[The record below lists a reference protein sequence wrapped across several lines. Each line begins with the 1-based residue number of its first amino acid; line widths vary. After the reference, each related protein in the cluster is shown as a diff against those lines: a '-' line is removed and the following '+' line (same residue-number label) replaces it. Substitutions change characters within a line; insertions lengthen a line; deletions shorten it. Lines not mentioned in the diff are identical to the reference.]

1 MRRLHR
7 ARHFLRD
14 SSGHFALMTAIVTP
28 VAITLAAFAVDAGS
42 LYVEKRQA
50 QGLADLAA
58 ITAAANIDKAAEAAL
73 ITMHDNGAVKVTL
86 SGATTQTDDD
96 DGEQHGAGDRGDEII
111 VVPGQYVADPAVP
124 AGLRFTPGAK
134 PENAVQVTYRT
145 TGTRYF
151 AGALIPPPTI
161 TTTAIA
167 SASAQAAF
175 SVGSRLAALNDGVV
189 NGLLSGLTGST
200 ISLSVMDYN
209 ALLSADISLLTFLR
223 ALAIDLDLKAA
234 SYDEVLDTEVTIGQI
249 GRALSKMPSLNG
261 NAKAAASRLSTQ
273 ATKPGAPKLRLSDMI
288 GLGDIGGQLLAA
300 NIQQIGADIDV
311 MQLLMASAIVAGK
324 GKQIGLDLD
333 ATIPG
338 LLDVAVNLAVGE
350 PPQHSQWFNIG
361 AGGELVRTAQTRL
374 SVVAEVGGLLGVRV
388 RIPLYLELAFAEA
401 RLKSVSCPTG
411 RSDSARVTVDARPGV
426 ANLYVAEV
434 DKSKIGGFANP
445 APRSPARIL
454 HVPILVTVT
463 GEAHAEMSN
472 TTYKPLVFTA
482 SDIAAGKIKQVS
494 TQQFTQSL
502 TKSLLSS
509 VSLDVKP
516 LGGILTIGIP
526 SNLTSLIGNI
536 LGAATPA
543 LDGVLYSLL
552 TTLGVSLGQADV
564 RVHGATC
571 GRAVLVQ

>member
-1 MRRLHR
+1 
-7 ARHFLRD
+7 
-14 SSGHFALMTAIVTP
+14 MTAIIMP

-42 LYVEKRQA
+42 LYVEKRRA

-73 ITMHDNGAVKVTL
+73 IAMHDNGATAVTL
-86 SGATTQTDDD
+86 SGATTPTDEEDED
-96 DGEQHGAGDRGDEII
+96 EQHGAGEQGEEII
-111 VVPGQYVADPAVP
+111 VVRGQYVADPAVP
-124 AGLRFTPGAK
+124 ADLRFTPGAK

-151 AGALIPPPTI
+151 AGALIPPPKV

-167 SASAQAAF
+167 SASTQAAF
-175 SVGSRLAALNDGVV
+175 SIGSRLAALNGGIV

-209 ALLSADISLLTFLR
+209 ALLSADVSLLTFLR
-223 ALAIDLDLKAA
+223 ALAIDLELTAA
-234 SYDEVLDTEVTIGQI
+234 TYEDVLDTEVTIGQI
-249 GRALSKMPSLNG
+249 GRALSKMSSLDG
-261 NAKAAASRLSTQ
+261 NAKAAASRLSSQ
-273 ATKPGAPKLRLSDMI
+273 ATTPGAPKLRLSDMI
-288 GLGDIGGQLLAA
+288 GLGDIGGQLLTA

-311 MQLLMASAIVAGK
+311 MQLLMASAIIAGD
-324 GKQIGLDLD
+324 GKQIALDLK
-333 ATIPG
+333 ATVPG
-338 LLDVAVNLAVGE
+338 LLSVIVDLAVGE
-350 PPQHSQWFNIG
+350 PPQNSQWFNIG

-426 ANLYVAEV
+426 ANLYIAEV

-445 APRSPARIL
+445 APRSPATIL

-463 GEAHAEMSN
+463 GEAHAEVSN
-472 TTYKPLVFTA
+472 MAYRPLVFTA
-482 SDIAAGKIKQVS
+482 SDIAAGTIKQIS
-494 TQQFTQSL
+494 TDQFTQSL

-509 VSLDVKP
+509 ISLDVKP
-516 LGGILTIGIP
+516 LGGILSIGIP
-526 SNLTSLIGNI
+526 SNLTSLLGNI

-543 LDGVLYSLL
+543 LDGVLSSLL
-552 TTLGVSLGQADV
+552 STLGVSLGQADV